1 MPGTPMV
8 SPRVC
13 GNTGLH
19 FPGTMPEPRAASRSN
34 LQQERPIVTEQLSTS
49 DANASRDSFLSL
61 FPSIILPM
69 FLAVLDQTI
78 IAAAL
83 PEIAAS
89 LGHVQ
94 YISWVVV
101 AYLVANTVAAPVY
114 GRLGDLFGRRKLMLG
129 ALVVFSVASVLCAL
143 APRMELLVM
152 ARLLQGVGGGG
163 LMALTQA
170 LVGEAVPPRE
180 RARFQ
185 GYLAAVAVSANALGP
200 VVGGYL
206 TQHLGWQAIFLVNV
220 PLGVVAFLLILRL
233 KANPG
238 IGERRPFDVRGLLFL
253 SIFVASTLIGFS
265 QAQDLTAGAAV
276 QFSVLLVTAVI
287 ALVLLIRHEAKVEYP
302 LLPIKLLRRPVIWRT
317 DALAACHGATFV
329 SLITFI
335 PLYMRVVRGVTVS
348 EIGLL
353 VLPLSVGVGLGSLM
367 TGRAVSRTGR
377 TAIFPSLGLSAATAT
392 LVVLA
397 LAGDKVGTTGLSY
410 LLGLTAVFMGT
421 VMGVVQVTVQSAA
434 GPHVLGAAAASVQ
447 LSRSI
452 GAALGTGLVSLV
464 LFAALAAHDAEIAR
478 LFHELIQ
485 RGPDMLTVLSQ
496 PVRVHLQEEVRGAF
510 VAAFLTIAGFAAMGT
525 ALAWSIPVRR
535 L

>member
-1 MPGTPMV
+1 M
-8 SPRVC
+8 
-13 GNTGLH
+13 
-19 FPGTMPEPRAASRSN
+19 
-34 LQQERPIVTEQLSTS
+34 ERPVVTDQLSASEANTS
-49 DANASRDSFLSL
+49 RNSFLSL

-69 FLAVLDQTI
+69 FLAVMDQTI

-101 AYLVANTVAAPVY
+101 AYLVANTIAAPVY

-129 ALVVFSVASVLCAL
+129 ALIVFSVASVLCAL

-152 ARLLQGVGGGG
+152 ARLLQGLGGGG
-163 LMALTQA
+163 LMTLTQA
-170 LVGEAVPPRE
+170 LVGETVPPRE

-206 TQHLGWQAIFLVNV
+206 TQHFGWQSIFLVNI
-220 PLGVVAFLLILRL
+220 PLGAIAFFLVLRL

-238 IGERRPFDVRGLLFL
+238 IGERRPFDVTGLLFL
-253 SIFVASTLIGFS
+253 SIFVASTLISFS

-276 QFSVLLVTAVI
+276 QFSVLLVTGMI
-287 ALVLLIRHEAKVEYP
+287 ALVLLLRHEAKVEYP
-302 LLPIKLLRRPVIWRT
+302 LLPIKLLRKPAIWRT
-317 DALAACHGATFV
+317 DALAACHGAAFV
-329 SLITFI
+329 ALITFM
-335 PLYMRVVRGVTVS
+335 PLYMRVVLGVTVAQ
-348 EIGLL
+348 IGLL
-353 VLPLSVGVGLGSLM
+353 VLPLSAGVGLGSLM

-377 TAIFPSLGLSAATAT
+377 TAIFPSLGLSAATVT

-397 LAGDKVGTTGLSY
+397 LTGDRVGTAGLSG
-410 LLGLTAVFMGT
+410 LLGLTALFMGT

-434 GPHVLGAAAASVQ
+434 GPRVLGAAAASVQ

-452 GAALGTGLVSLV
+452 GAAFGTGLVSLV
-464 LFAALAAHDAEIAR
+464 LFAVLAAHDAQTAQ
-478 LFHELIQ
+478 LFHELMQ
-485 RGPDMLTVLSQ
+485 RGPDMLATLAQ
-496 PVRVHLQEEVRGAF
+496 PVRVHLQAEVRSAF
-510 VAAFLTIAGFAAMGT
+510 VAAFLTIAGFTAMGT
-525 ALAWSIPVRR
+525 ALAWSIPMRR